1 MATAVPLTRCRWT
14 IASEPWTQT
23 HTVRGGVRLPSVS
36 PTHKHMTRKELILDD
51 IVSFIPFTIV
61 LGLFVYVLVVAY
73 L

>member
-1 MATAVPLTRCRWT
+1 
-14 IASEPWTQT
+14 
-23 HTVRGGVRLPSVS
+23 
-36 PTHKHMTRKELILDD
+36 MTRKELILDD